1 MIPQI
6 QQVVQKLEQLS
17 PGRLAEVVDFIDFIR
32 QREQD
37 STLRQS
43 YTNASE
49 NSFAKVWDNKQ
60 DDVYDNL

>member
-6 QQVVQKLEQLS
+6 KQVIQKLEQLP

-37 STLRQS
+37 SNLRQS
-43 YTNASE
+43 YAKASE
-49 NSFAKVWDNKQ
+49 KSFAKVWDNE
-60 DDVYDNL
+60 DDSVYDDL